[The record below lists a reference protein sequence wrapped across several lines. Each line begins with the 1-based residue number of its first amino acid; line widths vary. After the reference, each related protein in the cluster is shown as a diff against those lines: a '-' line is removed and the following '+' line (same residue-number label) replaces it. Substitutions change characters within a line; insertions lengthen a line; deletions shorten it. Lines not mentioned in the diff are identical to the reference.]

1 MGQPSELKHLSRRRK
16 RNPAPGTYWFSIGLV
31 NKKEAFWKTDGT
43 ESQGLAT
50 LISSFTNE
58 EGINVVAKKVKTSG
72 TTDIGTISSTVKA
85 KDTNHIL
92 AIYKEGDQWVFAID
106 GAKTVSVAASE
117 IDLGAESWLCIGAN
131 RDPSMAMSVS
141 KMYIDDAVT
150 DAMKTGSGTTGGN
163 GGTSYDKDGN
173 VIIGEIVKGGALEY
187 MGPKNVV
194 ATLKPGISV
203 WTYVTA
209 GAAGVTLVLSVVFGV
224 IYLVGR
230 RKKTTAAVPEEQT
243 GDDPSGNS

>member
-1 MGQPSELKHLSRRRK
+1 M
-16 RNPAPGTYWFSIGLV
+16 
-31 NKKEAFWKTDGT
+31 
-43 ESQGLAT
+43 
-50 LISSFTNE
+50 
-58 EGINVVAKKVKTSG
+58 
-72 TTDIGTISSTVKA
+72 
-85 KDTNHIL
+85 
-92 AIYKEGDQWVFAID
+92 
-106 GAKTVSVAASE
+106 
-117 IDLGAESWLCIGAN
+117 
-131 RDPSMAMSVS
+131 
-141 KMYIDDAVT
+141 
-150 DAMKTGSGTTGGN
+150 
-163 GGTSYDKDGN
+163 
-173 VIIGEIVKGGALEY
+173 IIGEIVKGGALEY